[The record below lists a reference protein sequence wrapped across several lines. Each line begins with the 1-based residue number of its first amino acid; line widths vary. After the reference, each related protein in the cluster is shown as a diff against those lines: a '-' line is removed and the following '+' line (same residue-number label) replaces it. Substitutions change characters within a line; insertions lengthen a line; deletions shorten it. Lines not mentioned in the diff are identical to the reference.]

1 MITELEAMRDKLI
14 QERALLESTEAET
27 IEDRKY
33 LIQKIINVNH
43 NINAVRTVI
52 LLCKEV

>member
-27 IEDRKY
+27 IEERKD

>member
-1 MITELEAMRDKLI
+1 MITELEPMRDELI

-27 IEDRKY
+27 RDERKE
-33 LIQKIINVNH
+33 LIQNIINVNH

-52 LLCKEV
+52 LLCKEK